1 MTKSKPCLPTGKIK
15 VGIFF
20 GGDSSEKEVSLE
32 GGRNV
37 FLKMDEER
45 YEKLPIFVDNDYKF
59 WLIDEKLI
67 IQNTTSD
74 LTKLVTSSAKLIK
87 YEDLKNTINFAF
99 IVGHGKYMED
109 GCLQGLL
116 ELQKIPYNGPG
127 ILGSALGANKLISRL
142 MLKSNGIDV
151 PKTLSLGFND
161 WQNDQ
166 KTIIELIN
174 KEFSYPIVV
183 KPSREGCSTA
193 ITKVKSE
200 SELDNAFKSAFK
212 WDKIILV
219 EEFLSGKELTVSVL
233 GNRDQQALPV
243 TETPRSGAKDY
254 LTLEDKFL
262 PGGAEMITPA
272 KISNDDTKKAQG
284 TAVKV
289 CKTLDLIGYPRIDM
303 FLTDD
308 NRLVVLEANTLPGI
322 TPSTMIFHQAAE
334 IDLSP
339 TDYISRII
347 ELGLEAHKGKK
358 GPL

>member
-1 MTKSKPCLPTGKIK
+1 MTKSKAK

-20 GGDSSEKEVSLE
+20 GGGSSEKEVSLE

-37 FLKMDEER
+37 FLKMDDQR
-45 YEKLPIFVDNDYKF
+45 YEKLPIFVDNNYKF

-74 LTKLVTSSAKLIK
+74 LIKLVKNSAKYIK
-87 YEDLKNTINFAF
+87 YEDLKNTIDFAF

-127 ILGSALGANKLISRL
+127 VLGSALGANKLVSRL
-142 MLKSNGIDV
+142 MLKSNEIDV
-151 PKTLSLGFND
+151 PKTLSIGYND

-166 KTIIELIN
+166 KTIIKQIN
-174 KEFSYPIVV
+174 KEFIYPIVV

-193 ITKVKSE
+193 ITKVKNE
-200 SELDNAFKSAFK
+200 SEIEDAFTSAFK

-233 GNRDQQALPV
+233 GNYNQQALPV

-272 KISNDDTKKAQG
+272 KITDADTKRVQE

-334 IDLSP
+334 VDLSP
-339 TDYISRII
+339 TDYISKII
-347 ELGLEAHKGKK
+347 ELGLDAHKNKK
-358 GPL
+358 GSL